1 MRHCSS
7 GGTMSASAAGSA
19 QRTFGNEVGTMAT
32 IDNGSAQ
39 PNLFQLAGGYT
50 QITYSTTS
58 ITGQPQFHYQDQQR
72 DVNVTGDDIRLLET
86 EIGTLVT
93 ITLEVIPD
101 LHTLT
106 VSLLVPEINLNE
118 GNESPL
124 STQAILTTHHTTIG
138 GPGLVEGQLQS
149 YEVVALEGTASLV
162 DF

>member
-1 MRHCSS
+1 
-7 GGTMSASAAGSA
+7 
-19 QRTFGNEVGTMAT
+19 MAK

-39 PNLFQLAGGYT
+39 PNLFQLTGEYT

-72 DVNVTGDDIRLLET
+72 DVNVTGDDIRSLET

-93 ITLEVIPD
+93 VTLEVIPD

-124 STQAILTTHHTTIG
+124 STLAILTTHRTSIG
-138 GPGLVEGQLQS
+138 GPGLVEGQLQT
-149 YEVVALEGTASLV
+149 YEVVELEGTASLV

>member
-1 MRHCSS
+1 
-7 GGTMSASAAGSA
+7 
-19 QRTFGNEVGTMAT
+19 MA

-39 PNLFQLAGGYT
+39 PHLFQLAGGYT

-72 DVNVTGDDIRLLET
+72 DISVTGEDIRSLET

-93 ITLEVIPD
+93 VTLEVISD

-106 VSLLVPEINLNE
+106 VSLLVPQINLNE
-118 GNESPL
+118 GDESPL
-124 STQAILTTHHTTIG
+124 STPAILTTHRTSIG
-138 GPGLVEGQLQS
+138 GPGLVEGQVQT

-162 DF
+162 AF